1 MASRN
6 EPKSKLEQGTDPI
19 ELPGVFG
26 ILPLRNSVLFPQ
38 TVMPISVGREK
49 TLRLIDDAIK
59 DSKPIAVVSQ
69 KDPATDDPE
78 PDAMYRFGT
87 AARILKAIRIGG
99 NNVNLIIQGVS
110 RVRVVRWVGT
120 SPFLTAEF
128 ERFVETRETGIE
140 VEALA
145 RNLTNQFQRLV
156 AIHPN
161 LSGELGEMV
170 QSAEEASRL
179 ADLISSAMPIPVAEK
194 MALLVE
200 PSTRTRLERLTEIVA
215 REIEVTELGS
225 KIQSKVM
232 DEVGRSQ
239 KQFYLREQMKA
250 IQKELGEEEDRSV
263 ELNDLKKAIE
273 ESGMPKEAREA
284 ADREL
289 DRLSKMPPAAAEYTV
304 ARTYLDWLIS
314 LPWNKT
320 TEDHIDVAK
329 AREVLDEDHYD
340 LKDVKE
346 RILEYLAVRQLKQD
360 LKGPILC
367 FAGPPGVGKTSLGKS
382 IARAMGRK
390 FTRISLGGIRDEAE
404 IRGHRRTYIGSLPG
418 RIIQGLRRAG
428 TRNPVFILDEIDK
441 VGSDFR
447 GDPSS
452 ALLEVLDPEQN
463 NSFSDHYLEVPF
475 DLSQVFF
482 ITTAN
487 VLDTIPPPLRDRM
500 EVLRIPGYSEEDKL
514 EIAKRH
520 LLPRQIAEHGLTDQ
534 QIEFSDQAIAKIVSE
549 YTSEAGVRNLERE
562 VASICRKVAR
572 RVVEEKPEGK
582 TVITPEAVEEYLGPT
597 KIFRE
602 VAERTDRS
610 GVAIGLA
617 WTQSGGDILFVEST
631 RMRGKGKVSVTGH
644 LGDVMKESTQ
654 AALSYLRSN
663 ALKFGLDEQLFDRN
677 DFHIHVPAGAIPKDG
692 PSAGVTM
699 FTSLLS
705 LVAERP
711 VPSDIAMTGEI
722 TLRGKVLPVGGIKEK
737 VLAAKRAGVKRVI
750 LPDKN
755 EKDLRDLPEHVKAA
769 LSFQFVSEIDELIL
783 AVWGPGVIVP
793 RATPNTGET
802 DRRGE
807 ALSVS

>member
-6 EPKSKLEQGTDPI
+6 EPKGKLEQGTDPI

-78 PDAMYRFGT
+78 PDSMYRFGT

-110 RVRVVRWVGT
+110 RVRVVRWMQT
-120 SPFLTAEF
+120 APFLTAEF

-140 VEALA
+140 VDALA

-161 LSGELGEMV
+161 LSGELGAMV
-170 QSAEEASRL
+170 QSADDATRL
-179 ADLISSAMPIPVAEK
+179 TDLISSALPIPVTEK

-200 PSTRTRLERLTEIVA
+200 GGVRKRLERLTEIVS
-215 REIEVTELGS
+215 REIEVTELGT

-239 KQFYLREQMKA
+239 KQFYLREQIKA

-263 ELNDLKKAIE
+263 EIDELRKAIE
-273 ESGMPKEAREA
+273 ESGMTKETREA

-304 ARTYLDWLIS
+304 ARTYLDWLVS

-320 TEDHIDVAK
+320 TEDHIDVSK

-487 VLDTIPPPLRDRM
+487 VLDTIPPALRDRM

-520 LLPRQIAEHGLTDQ
+520 LLPRQIMEHGLSDQ
-534 QIEFSDQAIAKIVSE
+534 QIGFTDAAISKIVSE

-562 VASICRKVAR
+562 IASICRKVAR
-572 RVVEEKPEGK
+572 KVVEEKPETK
-582 TVITPEAVEEYLGPT
+582 TVVTPESVEEYLGPI
-597 KIFRE
+597 KHFRE

-654 AALSYLRSN
+654 AALSYLRAN
-663 ALKFGLDEQLFDRN
+663 AIRFRSE
-677 DFHIHVPAGAIPKDG
+677 
-692 PSAGVTM
+692 
-699 FTSLLS
+699 
-705 LVAERP
+705 ERR
-711 VPSDIAMTGEI
+711 V
-722 TLRGKVLPVGGIKEK
+722 GKQGRTV
-737 VLAAKRAGVKRVI
+737 
-750 LPDKN
+750 
-755 EKDLRDLPEHVKAA
+755 
-769 LSFQFVSEIDELIL
+769 
-783 AVWGPGVIVP
+783 
-793 RATPNTGET
+793 
-802 DRRGE
+802 GE
-807 ALSVS
+807 AQWE